1 MACNPPCYL
10 PCHLLLTAPHAWR
23 QLSSFFSLQWQLA
36 GLEAGLP
43 TRSINLLIILNAKM
57 TPVVWEST
65 AAISALLARRGE
77 LFWRIWNHIYHWSTM
92 GVHLQLLGVQSKPIR
107 GMSVSLVGMLSC
119 YLPRFQKNDG
129 SSPMWFNFLNC
140 SPANPGWETESKEPL
155 RFHPAWKSDDC
166 NLADNY
172 LLLASRYIYWCCT
185 RTLPQLGANKSR
197 GSFSAFGPSFGN
209 FN

>member
-1 MACNPPCYL
+1 MREHSGHLCFACKK
-10 PCHLLLTAPHAWR
+10 R
-23 QLSSFFSLQWQLA
+23 
-36 GLEAGLP
+36 G
-43 TRSINLLIILNAKM
+43 
-57 TPVVWEST
+57 
-65 AAISALLARRGE
+65 ALLEDLEPHLSLKHNGCSSPAA
-77 LFWRIWNHIYHWSTM
+77 WSAIKTHPRD
-92 GVHLQLLGVQSKPIR
+92 V
-107 GMSVSLVGMLSC
+107 SVSLVGMLSC

-140 SPANPGWETESKEPL
+140 SPANPGWESDSKEPL

-185 RTLPQLGANKSR
+185 RSLPQLGANKSR
-197 GSFSAFGPSFGN
+197 GSFSAFVPSFGN